1 MSVTAEY
8 IFLRQALGLDL
19 KAEAA
24 AYCRYL
30 LSQQNSDGSW
40 GLAPEY
46 PGDVSTSTEAYLAL
60 KILGTSPHIPAMWRA
75 RAFVLKSGGIARV
88 RVFTR
93 IFLATFGLFPWRA
106 VPELPVELMLLSS
119 ICPINIYKF
128 ASWARGTIA
137 PLLIICHHQPV
148 YSLPNGKSASNDYLD
163 ELWLDCTNKNVPY
176 GLPLWELMSQREFA
190 GLAFGVLDIRL
201 PGRCVDRMRK
211 TVLQELAVTAPKGA
225 KMPFLSEG
233 DVVVAWW
240 VRTMTKALKPAP
252 DRTIMV
258 MNVFNVWNLFAEWF
272 PNGAAGLIGISFFYS
287 YTLLVARNIL
297 QDISLNYVASTNRKA
312 LVEHR
317 TKQQVEAMTAIQR
330 GNFMRAAPM
339 VGDSKMLFM
348 AATNQHKARYLETD
362 WSEAV
367 IAPGVPLSGRPHALG
382 RPSYI
387 NDIEYCRGYPTRN
400 IVRIIG
406 KDAAG
411 DWHLL
416 FKAKCMAGDPP
427 GVDGP
432 DRDRDAELICS
443 LIHYPLTQDPISIT
457 SELLATLFIWCYS
470 NILVGSISKLN
481 GVQIWP
487 RT

>member
-1 MSVTAEY
+1 
-8 IFLRQALGLDL
+8 
-19 KAEAA
+19 
-24 AYCRYL
+24 
-30 LSQQNSDGSW
+30 
-40 GLAPEY
+40 
-46 PGDVSTSTEAYLAL
+46 
-60 KILGTSPHIPAMWRA
+60 
-75 RAFVLKSGGIARV
+75 
-88 RVFTR
+88 
-93 IFLATFGLFPWRA
+93 
-106 VPELPVELMLLSS
+106 
-119 ICPINIYKF
+119 
-128 ASWARGTIA
+128 
-137 PLLIICHHQPV
+137 
-148 YSLPNGKSASNDYLD
+148 
-163 ELWLDCTNKNVPY
+163 
-176 GLPLWELMSQREFA
+176 
-190 GLAFGVLDIRL
+190 
-201 PGRCVDRMRK
+201 
-211 TVLQELAVTAPKGA
+211 
-225 KMPFLSEG
+225 
-233 DVVVAWW
+233 
-240 VRTMTKALKPAP
+240 
-252 DRTIMV
+252 
-258 MNVFNVWNLFAEWF
+258 
-272 PNGAAGLIGISFFYS
+272 
-287 YTLLVARNIL
+287 
-297 QDISLNYVASTNRKA
+297 
-312 LVEHR
+312 
-317 TKQQVEAMTAIQR
+317 
-330 GNFMRAAPM
+330 MRAAPM